1 MTVSEQLAS
10 DRMFFNLVSD
20 AETIPDEQGVDLPP
34 KGDVLGLIA
43 RIFED
48 FHQNGMLASAEW
60 RGWYVVITD
69 GSGQTLLSVALGT
82 PALECSR
89 SPLN

>member
-1 MTVSEQLAS
+1 MIVSERLAS
-10 DRMFFNLVSD
+10 DRLFFNLVSD
-20 AETIPDEQGVDLPP
+20 AETIPDEEGVDLPL

-48 FHQNGMLASAEW
+48 FHQNGMSASAEW
-60 RGWYVVITD
+60 QGWYVVIID
-69 GSGQTLLSVALGT
+69 GSGQTVLRVALGT
-82 PALECSR
+82 PALEYSH